1 MLCYMDIAISSIVP
15 LFLLTKM
22 ASPVGKT
29 RGLASDR
36 QAQNGKGRVCFS
48 STSLPG
54 FVLFVVLAQPF
65 FE

>member
-1 MLCYMDIAISSIVP
+1 MLCYMDIAVSSIVP

-36 QAQNGKGRVCFS
+36 HAQNGKGRVCFS
-48 STSLPG
+48 STSSPG
-54 FVLFVVLAQPF
+54 FVVFVVLAQPF